1 MPTMNPIFTA
11 FMGNSAIMS
20 LGRIDCMDNIR
31 ILIADDHAFVREGT
45 RRILEQEP
53 DLEVVAEAGDGEEA
67 VKLSCDLKP
76 DVVLVD
82 VAMPRLDGI
91 EATRRIKA
99 QCPAVAVLVLS
110 AYDDD
115 QFIFGLLEA
124 GAAGYLLKS
133 VRGLEI
139 VDAIRAVHA
148 GESVLHPSVARK
160 VLNRF
165 AGVSGKQRDKKS
177 LDLLTEREMEV
188 LRMVTKG
195 LSNKDI
201 ADGLCLSVR
210 TIQGHLA
217 NIFNKLRV
225 SSRTEAVVHA
235 LKEGWVTLDNMS

>member
-1 MPTMNPIFTA
+1 MEKIK
-11 FMGNSAIMS
+11 
-20 LGRIDCMDNIR
+20 

-67 VKLSCDLKP
+67 VRLASDLKP
-76 DVVLVD
+76 DVAIID
-82 VAMPRLDGI
+82 VAMPKLDGI

-99 QCPAVAVLVLS
+99 LCPKVAVLVLS

-115 QFIFGLLEA
+115 QFVFGLLEA

-133 VRGLEI
+133 VRGHEI
-139 VDAIRAVHA
+139 VDAIRAVDA

-165 AGVSGKQRDKKS
+165 ASVSSRAQRKKP
-177 LDLLTEREMEV
+177 LELLTDREMEV
-188 LRMVTKG
+188 LKLVTKG

-201 ADGLCLSVR
+201 ADGLSLSVR
-210 TIQGHLA
+210 TVQGHLA

-235 LKEGWVTLDNMS
+235 LKEGWVTLDDVS

>member
-1 MPTMNPIFTA
+1 MKKIK
-11 FMGNSAIMS
+11 
-20 LGRIDCMDNIR
+20 

-67 VKLSCDLKP
+67 VRLASDLKP
-76 DVVLVD
+76 DVALID
-82 VAMPRLDGI
+82 VAMPKLDGI
-91 EATRRIKA
+91 EATRQIKA
-99 QCPAVAVLVLS
+99 LCPAVAVLVLS

-115 QFIFGLLEA
+115 QFVFGLLEA

-133 VRGLEI
+133 VRGREI
-139 VDAIRAVHA
+139 VDAIRAVDA

-165 AGVSGKQRDKKS
+165 ASVSSRAQRKKP
-177 LDLLTEREMEV
+177 LELLTDREMEV
-188 LRMVTKG
+188 MRLVTKG

-210 TIQGHLA
+210 TVQGHLA

-235 LKEGWVTLDNMS
+235 LKEGWVTLDDVS

>member
-1 MPTMNPIFTA
+1 MKKIK
-11 FMGNSAIMS
+11 
-20 LGRIDCMDNIR
+20 

-53 DLEVVAEAGDGEEA
+53 DLEVVAEAGDGEETVELA
-67 VKLSCDLKP
+67 SDLKP
-76 DVVLVD
+76 DVALVD
-82 VAMPRLDGI
+82 VAMPKLDGI
-91 EATRRIKA
+91 EATRQIKA
-99 QCPAVAVLVLS
+99 VCPEIAVLVLS

-115 QFIFGLLEA
+115 QFVFGLLEA

-133 VRGLEI
+133 VRGHEI
-139 VDAIRAVHA
+139 VEAIRAVHA

-165 AGVSGKQRDKKS
+165 AHVYGKPRERKV
-177 LDLLTEREMEV
+177 LELLTEREMDV
-188 LRMVTKG
+188 LKLVTKG

-201 ADGLCLSVR
+201 ADELYLSVR
-210 TIQGHLA
+210 TVQGHLA

-235 LKEGWVTLDNMS
+235 LKEGWVTLDDLS

>member
-1 MPTMNPIFTA
+1 LKKIK
-11 FMGNSAIMS
+11 
-20 LGRIDCMDNIR
+20 

-67 VKLSCDLKP
+67 VRLASDLKP
-76 DVVLVD
+76 DVAIID
-82 VAMPRLDGI
+82 VAMPKLDGI
-91 EATRRIKA
+91 EATRQIKA
-99 QCPAVAVLVLS
+99 LCPAVAVLVLS

-115 QFIFGLLEA
+115 QFVFGLLEA
-124 GAAGYLLKS
+124 GAAWYLLKS
-133 VRGLEI
+133 VRGREI
-139 VDAIRAVHA
+139 VDAIRAVDA

-165 AGVSGKQRDKKS
+165 ASVSSRAQRKKP
-177 LDLLTEREMEV
+177 LELLTDREMEV
-188 LRMVTKG
+188 MRLVTKG

-210 TIQGHLA
+210 TVQGHLA

-235 LKEGWVTLDNMS
+235 LKEGWVTLDDVS

>member
-1 MPTMNPIFTA
+1 METVK
-11 FMGNSAIMS
+11 
-20 LGRIDCMDNIR
+20 

-53 DLEVVAEAGDGEEA
+53 DFEVVAEAGDGDEA
-67 VKLSCDLKP
+67 VKYACDLKP
-76 DVVLVD
+76 DVALLD
-82 VAMPRLDGI
+82 VSMPRMDGI
-91 EATRRIKA
+91 EATKQIKA
-99 QCPAVAVLVLS
+99 LCPSVAILVLS

-133 VRGLEI
+133 VRGKEI
-139 VDAIRAVHA
+139 VEAIRAVHA

-165 AGVSGKQRDKKS
+165 ANVSGKLRKKRS
-177 LDLLTEREMEV
+177 PEVLTEREMEV
-188 LRMVTKG
+188 LKMVTRG
-195 LSNKDI
+195 SSNKDI
-201 ADGLCLSVR
+201 ADALCLSVR
-210 TIQGHLA
+210 TVQGHLA

-235 LKEGWVTLDNMS
+235 LKEGWVTLDDTS

>member
-1 MPTMNPIFTA
+1 
-11 FMGNSAIMS
+11 
-20 LGRIDCMDNIR
+20 LGTIR

-67 VKLSCDLKP
+67 VGLVSSLKP
-76 DVVLVD
+76 DVALVD
-82 VAMPRLDGI
+82 VAMPKLDGI

-99 QCPAVAVLVLS
+99 LCPGVAVLVLS

-115 QFIFGLLEA
+115 QFVFGLLEA
-124 GAAGYLLKS
+124 GAAGYMLKS
-133 VRGLEI
+133 VRGHEI

-165 AGVSGKQRDKKS
+165 AGVSGKLRERKS
-177 LDLLTEREMEV
+177 LELLTDREMEV
-188 LRMVTKG
+188 LKLVTKG

-201 ADGLCLSVR
+201 AEELCLSVR
-210 TIQGHLA
+210 TVQGHLA

-225 SSRTEAVVHA
+225 GSRTEAVVHA
-235 LKEGWVTLDNMS
+235 LKEGWVTLDDVA

>member
-1 MPTMNPIFTA
+1 LET
-11 FMGNSAIMS
+11 
-20 LGRIDCMDNIR
+20 IR

-53 DLEVVAEAGDGEEA
+53 DLEVVAEAGDGEET
-67 VKLSCDLKP
+67 VKLACDLKP
-76 DVVLVD
+76 DVALVD
-82 VAMPRLDGI
+82 VAMPRIDGI

-115 QFIFGLLEA
+115 QFVFGLLEA

-133 VRGLEI
+133 VRGQEI

-165 AGVSGKQRDKKS
+165 AGVSGKPRDRKS
-177 LDLLTEREMEV
+177 LDLLTEREMDV
-188 LRMVTKG
+188 LKLVTKG

-201 ADGLCLSVR
+201 AEGLCLSVR
-210 TIQGHLA
+210 TVQGHLA

-235 LKEGWVTLDNMS
+235 LKEGWVTLDDVS

>member
-1 MPTMNPIFTA
+1 MET
-11 FMGNSAIMS
+11 
-20 LGRIDCMDNIR
+20 IR

-53 DLEVVAEAGDGEEA
+53 DLEVVAEAGDGEET
-67 VKLSCDLKP
+67 VKLACDLKP
-76 DVVLVD
+76 DVALVD
-82 VAMPRLDGI
+82 VAMPRIDGI

-115 QFIFGLLEA
+115 QFVFGLLEA

-133 VRGLEI
+133 VRGQEI

-165 AGVSGKQRDKKS
+165 AGVSGKPRERKS
-177 LDLLTEREMEV
+177 LDLLTEREMDV
-188 LRMVTKG
+188 LKLVTKG

-201 ADGLCLSVR
+201 AEGLCLSVR
-210 TIQGHLA
+210 TVQGHLA

-235 LKEGWVTLDNMS
+235 LKEGWVTLDDVS

>member
-1 MPTMNPIFTA
+1 LET
-11 FMGNSAIMS
+11 
-20 LGRIDCMDNIR
+20 IR

-53 DLEVVAEAGDGEEA
+53 DLEVVAEAGDGEET
-67 VKLSCDLKP
+67 VKLACNLKP
-76 DVVLVD
+76 DVALVD
-82 VAMPRLDGI
+82 VAMPKLDGI

-99 QCPAVAVLVLS
+99 LCPAVAVLVLS

-133 VRGLEI
+133 VRGQEI

-165 AGVSGKQRDKKS
+165 AGVSGKQRERKS

-188 LRMVTKG
+188 LKMVTKG

-210 TIQGHLA
+210 TVQGHLA

-235 LKEGWVTLDNMS
+235 LKEGWVTLDDVS

>member
-1 MPTMNPIFTA
+1 MQRKDYLEKIK
-11 FMGNSAIMS
+11 
-20 LGRIDCMDNIR
+20 

-53 DLEVVAEAGDGEEA
+53 DLEVIAEAGNGEEA
-67 VKLSCDLKP
+67 VALASDLKP
-76 DVVLVD
+76 DVAIID
-82 VAMPRLDGI
+82 VAMPKLDGI

-99 QCPAVAVLVLS
+99 LCPAVAVLVLS

-115 QFIFGLLEA
+115 QFVFGLLEA

-133 VRGLEI
+133 VRGHEI
-139 VDAIRAVHA
+139 VDAIRAVDA

-165 AGVSGKQRDKKS
+165 ASVSSRVQRKKP
-177 LDLLTEREMEV
+177 LELLTEREMEV
-188 LRMVTKG
+188 LKLVTKG

-201 ADGLCLSVR
+201 ADGLSLSIR
-210 TIQGHLA
+210 TVQGHLA

-235 LKEGWVTLDNMS
+235 LKEGWVTLDDIS

>member
-1 MPTMNPIFTA
+1 LET
-11 FMGNSAIMS
+11 
-20 LGRIDCMDNIR
+20 IR

-53 DLEVVAEAGDGEEA
+53 DLEVVAEAGDGEET
-67 VKLSCDLKP
+67 VKLACDLKP
-76 DVVLVD
+76 DVALVD
-82 VAMPRLDGI
+82 VAMPRIDGI

-115 QFIFGLLEA
+115 QFVFGLLEA

-133 VRGLEI
+133 VRGQEI

-165 AGVSGKQRDKKS
+165 AGVSGKPRERKS
-177 LDLLTEREMEV
+177 LDLLTEREMDV
-188 LRMVTKG
+188 LKLVTKG

-201 ADGLCLSVR
+201 AEGLCLSVR
-210 TIQGHLA
+210 TVQGHLA

-235 LKEGWVTLDNMS
+235 LKEGWVTLDDVP

>member
-1 MPTMNPIFTA
+1 LET
-11 FMGNSAIMS
+11 
-20 LGRIDCMDNIR
+20 IR

-67 VKLSCDLKP
+67 VKLACDLKP
-76 DVVLVD
+76 DVALVD
-82 VAMPRLDGI
+82 VAMPKLDGI

-133 VRGLEI
+133 VRGQEI

-165 AGVSGKQRDKKS
+165 AGVSGKPRERKS
-177 LDLLTEREMEV
+177 VDLLTEREMEV
-188 LRMVTKG
+188 LKMVTKG

-201 ADGLCLSVR
+201 AEGLCLSVR
-210 TIQGHLA
+210 TVQGHLA

-235 LKEGWVTLDNMS
+235 LKEGWVTLDDVS

>member
-1 MPTMNPIFTA
+1 LET
-11 FMGNSAIMS
+11 
-20 LGRIDCMDNIR
+20 IR

-67 VKLSCDLKP
+67 VKLACDLKP
-76 DVVLVD
+76 DVALVD
-82 VAMPRLDGI
+82 VAMPKLDGI

-133 VRGLEI
+133 VRGQEI

-165 AGVSGKQRDKKS
+165 AGVSGKPRERKS
-177 LDLLTEREMEV
+177 VDLLTEREMEV
-188 LRMVTKG
+188 LKMVTKG

-201 ADGLCLSVR
+201 AEGLCLSVR
-210 TIQGHLA
+210 TVQGHLA

-235 LKEGWVTLDNMS
+235 LREGWVTLDDVS

>member
-1 MPTMNPIFTA
+1 VET
-11 FMGNSAIMS
+11 
-20 LGRIDCMDNIR
+20 IR

-45 RRILEQEP
+45 RRILEQEA
-53 DLEVVAEAGDGEEA
+53 DLEVVAEAGDGEET
-67 VKLSCDLKP
+67 VKLACELKP
-76 DVVLVD
+76 DVALVD
-82 VAMPRLDGI
+82 VAMPRIDGI

-99 QCPAVAVLVLS
+99 LCPAIAVLVLS

-133 VRGLEI
+133 VRGQEI
-139 VDAIRAVHA
+139 VNAIRAVHA

-165 AGVSGKQRDKKS
+165 AGISGKPRERKS

-188 LRMVTKG
+188 LKMVTKG

-201 ADGLCLSVR
+201 AEGLCLSVR
-210 TIQGHLA
+210 TVQGHLA

-235 LKEGWVTLDNMS
+235 LKEGWVTLDDVS